1 MRPLLDIAYK
11 NSERLVRLINDIL
24 DIEKLESGRLVRL
37 LSTLM
42 AVQAGLPALDYGA
55 IAGRGKRGYIAAIH
69 AAQGRDYGPMEQ
81 VFRKIL
87 RRTLGA

>member
-1 MRPLLDIAYK
+1 MRRRVQALALTHA
-11 NSERLVRLINDIL
+11 EFVLIHPFREGN
-24 DIEKLESGRLVRL
+24 GRLVRL
-37 LSTLM
+37 LNTVM
-42 AVQAGLPALDYGA
+42 ALQAGLPALDYGD